1 MSSLYTQQSYNLY
14 KTFTLMSIFLVV
26 VIAVGWGASL
36 YFNSPLILYVVVI
49 FSILLNIAS
58 YWKSH
63 DIVIKLTNAKPIKR
77 EDYFDYWNI
86 VENLCIRLGV
96 TMPSLYIIEDQSPNA
111 FATGRSPK
119 KSAIV
124 VTRGLLEIMEKT
136 ELEGVLAHELAHI
149 QNRDTLLMTSVV
161 VLFGIVTIILD
172 FLLHSII
179 WGGSREKHPIFIVV
193 IIASYF
199 LIPIILS
206 LIRLAVSRRREYQAD
221 TTAALYTRYPEGLAS
236 ALEKIKNSSSKSM
249 KNANTSTAH
258 LFISDPFLHKSK
270 KIKFMRLFDTHPPI
284 EKRIESL
291 LGKNSK

>member
-1 MSSLYTQQSYNLY
+1 MTSLYKQQSYNLY
-14 KTFTLMSIFLVV
+14 KTFTLMSVFLIF

-36 YFNSPLILYVVVI
+36 YFKSPSFLYIVVI
-49 FSILLNIAS
+49 IAVTINIVS

-63 DIVIKLTNAKPIKR
+63 EVVIKLTNAKPISR
-77 EDYFDYWNI
+77 EEYFDYWNI
-86 VENLCIRLGV
+86 VENLCISLGV
-96 TMPSLYIIEDQSPNA
+96 PMPSLYIIEDKSPNA

-124 VTRGLLEIMEKT
+124 VTRGLIEMMEKN

-172 FLLHSII
+172 FVLHSVA
-179 WGGSREKHPIFIVV
+179 WGGSRDKGPWVIVIVV
-193 IIASYF
+193 AAYI

-206 LIRLAVSRRREYQAD
+206 LIRLAVSRNREYQAD
-221 TTAALYTRYPEGLAS
+221 VTAALYTRYPEGLAS
-236 ALEKIKNSSSKSM
+236 ALEKIKNFNVPM

-258 LFISDPFLHKSK
+258 LFISDPFLHKPK
-270 KIKFMRLFDTHPPI
+270 TFKFMRLFDTHPPV
-284 EKRIESL
+284 EKRISAL